1 VRGILV
7 LSLIVISNAVHSAPI
22 ADYSFKSPAFNGIG
36 YSSHVLTIENQEQTR
51 RVALQK
57 DIQAALDKKKAD
69 AANTNVAKFLNNLES
84 RIYAQISQNLATS
97 MFANSGSC
105 SSSTSSLTSPCGSF
119 DFESNN
125 ITWYKNLDGIVMQV
139 TDTGGNKTS
148 VTIPLSSFQFGN

>member
-1 VRGILV
+1 MKK
-7 LSLIVISNAVHSAPI
+7 VIALLALLPFTAISAPI
-22 ADYSFKSPAFNGIG
+22 ADYQFKSPAFNGVG

-51 RVALQK
+51 KVQLQK
-57 DIQAALDKKKAD
+57 DIQAALDKKKSD
-69 AANTNVAKFLNNLES
+69 AQNSNTAKFLNNLES

-105 SSSTSSLTSPCGSF
+105 STSTSSLTNPCGSF

-139 TDTGGNKTS
+139 TDVGGNKTS
-148 VTIPLSSFQFGN
+148 VTIPLNSFQFGQ

>member
-1 VRGILV
+1 MRR
-7 LSLIVISNAVHSAPI
+7 IVIALAMLPITAISAPI
-22 ADYSFKSPAFNGIG
+22 NDFSFKSPAFNGSG

-51 RVALQK
+51 KLALQK
-57 DIQAALDKKKAD
+57 DIQASLDKKKAD
-69 AANTNVAKFLNNLES
+69 AENTNVKKFLNNLES

-97 MFANSGSC
+97 MFANSGNC

-139 TDTGGNKTS
+139 TDVAGNKTA
-148 VTIPLSSFQFGN
+148 VTIPLNSFQFGN

>member
-1 VRGILV
+1 MRKILV
-7 LSLIVISNAVHSAPI
+7 ALAMLPTMAISAPI
-22 ADYSFKSPAFNGIG
+22 ADFQFKSPAFNGSG

-51 RVALQK
+51 KKALEK
-57 DIQAALDKKKAD
+57 DIQAELDKKKSD
-69 AANTNVAKFLNNLES
+69 AENTNVKKFLNNLES

-139 TDTGGNKTS
+139 TDVAGNKTS
-148 VTIPLSSFQFGN
+148 VTIPLNSFQFGN